1 MFKIMH
7 TILAAVGEGVF
18 KIIHTILAAVLEEG
32 VARRAAFNP
41 AAMEDNVTKPD
52 QWTPPA
58 TVEGAQ
64 VFLLRR
70 VVTSGPNQGVCFIQ
84 NENVSVINLQC
95 GWGCR

>member
-1 MFKIMH
+1 
-7 TILAAVGEGVF
+7 
-18 KIIHTILAAVLEEG
+18 
-32 VARRAAFNP
+32 
-41 AAMEDNVTKPD
+41 VTKPD

-84 NENVSVINLQC
+84 NENVSVLYFCSVDGDADDTNVRC
-95 GWGCR
+95 SR